1 MTFAYHKSLD
11 AYVVAALFD
20 ALDEPIVALAD
31 GRVVFPDLEASFESH
46 PNAGILSAVIHP
58 TGLGIITGGDDGRV
72 VWTTKDSGPIELAA
86 HKGAWIDVLAIA
98 PEGQVIAYAG
108 SKKVHVLDL
117 LAKTERVFT
126 HEHSVSG
133 LAFDPKARKLYCSTY
148 NGVTIWFARIAEQK
162 PQKLFWAG
170 SHTAVAVSP
179 SGDFVITAM
188 QENAL
193 HGWRVKDSKD
203 MRMGGY
209 PNKIKSLNFFANGK
223 LLATS
228 GANGAVVWP
237 FLRANGPMGEEASE
251 INPSEGAMVTVV
263 SGAVEDT
270 LLAAGLDDG
279 RVWLAELQSTGID
292 WIKAEKGPAITAL
305 SMSNDATRIV
315 FGDEDGF
322 VYIYESSE

>member
-1 MTFAYHKSLD
+1 MTYAYHKSLD

-20 ALDEPIVALAD
+20 ALDEPIVALGD
-31 GRVVFPDLEASFESH
+31 GRVVFPDLEAEFDAH
-46 PNAGILSAVIHP
+46 PNAGILSAAIHP

-86 HKGAWIDVLAIA
+86 HKGAWIDVLTVA
-98 PEGQVIAYAG
+98 PEGQTVAYAAA
-108 SKKVHVLDL
+108 KTVYVLDL
-117 LAKTERVFT
+117 LSKQQRAFK

-133 LAFDPKARKLYCSTY
+133 IAFDPKGRKLYCATY
-148 NGVTIWFARIAEQK
+148 NGVIVWFARIADQK

-170 SHTAVAVSP
+170 SHTAVAVAP

-193 HGWRVKDSKD
+193 HGWRVKDNKD

-209 PNKIKSLNFFANGK
+209 PAKIKSLDFFAKGK

-251 INPSEGAMVTVV
+251 INPVQGALVTAV
-263 SGAVEDT
+263 SGATDDT
-270 LLAAGLDDG
+270 
-279 RVWLAELQSTGID
+279 
-292 WIKAEKGPAITAL
+292 
-305 SMSNDATRIV
+305 
-315 FGDEDGF
+315 
-322 VYIYESSE
+322 